1 MHKLRTAVGAAMV
14 GGTMALGV
22 SLPTLMAGAQTVT
35 PQTAATDCP
44 PIYQAVPGELT
55 KAVARTDANGQATL
69 TVTLTSNQ
77 GPGTAEVQDCS
88 FVDTTGKGTPSGTT
102 FFYNDFPNATFSPGT
117 NGTGVFQYTITL
129 GAKQSDRLCDR
140 AERGTAGD
148 VSQTV
153 CNPPISNPIVPDS
166 RYAVALPLSAAALM
180 GIGFTIV
187 KRRRRQPTAA

>member
-1 MHKLRTAVGAAMV
+1 M
-14 GGTMALGV
+14 
-22 SLPTLMAGAQTVT
+22 
-35 PQTAATDCP
+35 
-44 PIYQAVPGELT
+44 
-55 KAVARTDANGQATL
+55 
-69 TVTLTSNQ
+69 
-77 GPGTAEVQDCS
+77 
-88 FVDTTGKGTPSGTT
+88 
-102 FFYNDFPNATFSPGT
+102 
-117 NGTGVFQYTITL
+117 FQYTITL